1 MTSDAKFEVEMCY
14 VGARETLVTHIKNVH
29 ELSTYLGTTPHKVRE
44 YIAKRCATW
53 TDLEWKT
60 LKVKGLVTT
69 PIMDFLVQ
77 EMRKC
82 KLGN

>member
-1 MTSDAKFEVEMCY
+1 MTSDAKFEVKMCY

-29 ELSTYLGTTPHKVRE
+29 ELSTYLKTTPHKVRE

-53 TDLEWKT
+53 TYLEWNT
-60 LKVKGLVTT
+60 LKVKGLLKTEV
-69 PIMDFLVQ
+69 IDFLVE